1 MKKRTCEIFIIILLY
16 YNHLISTA
24 VRIIFYR
31 HEKNRECKK
40 TLNDMIRLWNLLENY
55 ESKIDQLDSSKIIN
69 PEKIIHLKVVNRKL
83 SLSLLSYRIKSDIDI
98 KFCSIRRYVH
108 WILLN
113 ILLCN
118 FRYLKLRNVV
128 LFDYVLVTISSTN

>member
-31 HEKNRECKK
+31 HEKNRDGKK
-40 TLNDMIRLWNLLENY
+40 TLNDMIRLWNLLENI

-69 PEKIIHLKVVNRKL
+69 PEKLFTSKL
-83 SLSLLSYRIKSDIDI
+83 
-98 KFCSIRRYVH
+98 
-108 WILLN
+108 
-113 ILLCN
+113 
-118 FRYLKLRNVV
+118 
-128 LFDYVLVTISSTN
+128 